1 MTKLTL
7 TVTRGGLERFTAAQL
22 DDDLDLSIATV
33 GLTDRAFVAAPTLD
47 ALPGEFKRLATI
59 SGDQVGDNIIHMT
72 LRDESEDAYTAKGFG
87 LFLADG
93 TLFATY
99 CQESRLFEKSPR
111 ATFLAAIDIGFPT
124 GDVSELRF
132 GNTDFLN
139 PPATTTRKG
148 VVRLATPAEVA
159 AGQSSE
165 SVTTPADL
173 RRVRFAGEIT
183 IWYGSAEAVPAGWA
197 ICDGRQVER
206 SDGTGPITTPD
217 LRGRVV
223 VGASAD
229 QAPGAL
235 FGAASHALSTSAA
248 GNHNHA
254 AATTITPNATGLSV
268 DTSSRSVDAGSSANN
283 VLNAVSLIDPGHAH
297 GAATTTE
304 AAGTHH
310 HDLTIDVIQPSI
322 ALHFIMKV

>member
-1 MTKLTL
+1 MTKLTI
-7 TVTRGGLERFTAAQL
+7 TITKAGLERFTAAQL
-22 DDDLDLSIATV
+22 SDDIDLSIATM
-33 GLTDRAFVAAPTLD
+33 GLTNAEFVTAPTLT
-47 ALPGEFKRLATI
+47 ALPGEFRRLNTI
-59 SGDQVGDNIIHMT
+59 SGEQSGDNIIHMT
-72 LRDESEDAYTAKGFG
+72 VRDEAEIGYSVRGFG
-87 LFLADG
+87 LFLPDG
-93 TLFATY
+93 TLFAAY
-99 CQESRLFEKSPR
+99 SQSEQLFEKSPR
-111 ATFLAAIDIGFPT
+111 ATFFTAIDIAFPA
-124 GDVSELRF
+124 GDVSELTF

-183 IWYGSAEAVPAGWA
+183 IWYGAAEAVPAGWA

-229 QAPGAL
+229 HATGAL
-235 FGAASHALSTSAA
+235 FGAASHALSTSDA

-254 AATTITPNATGLSV
+254 ADTTITLNATGLSV

-283 VLNAVSLIDPGHAH
+283 VLNSVSLIDPGHAH
-297 GAATTTE
+297 AAATTIE

-322 ALHFIMKV
+322 ALHYIMKV